1 MIRSLFAVAT
11 IALAAMP
18 AVAAAQGA
26 AAPAPGAT
34 AAAAP
39 AADAPWRIDV
49 SHSDITFRIRH
60 LVSRVTGTFNEWTGS
75 IVADP
80 AAWENAKVEV
90 TIQSAS
96 IDTRNARRDA
106 DLRSAN
112 FFEAEAHPT
121 ITFRSTKVER
131 TGNKARIHGEL
142 TMRGVTRPVV
152 LEGELLG
159 LQTGGNGRSRVG
171 FEASTTINRLDY
183 GITYNRA
190 VEAGGMLLGD
200 EVEITI
206 NLEAVKG

>member
-1 MIRSLFAVAT
+1 VIRTLFAVAT
-11 IALAAMP
+11 VALAVTP
-18 AVAAAQGA
+18 AVALGQGA
-26 AAPAPGAT
+26 VAPAP
-34 AAAAP
+34 AAAP

-60 LVSRVTGTFNEWTGS
+60 LMSRVTGTFNEWTGS

-112 FFEAEAHPT
+112 FFQADSFPT

-131 TGNKARIHGEL
+131 TGNKARLHGEL

-159 LQTGGNGRSRVG
+159 LQSSANGRARVG

-206 NLEAVKG
+206 NVEAVKG